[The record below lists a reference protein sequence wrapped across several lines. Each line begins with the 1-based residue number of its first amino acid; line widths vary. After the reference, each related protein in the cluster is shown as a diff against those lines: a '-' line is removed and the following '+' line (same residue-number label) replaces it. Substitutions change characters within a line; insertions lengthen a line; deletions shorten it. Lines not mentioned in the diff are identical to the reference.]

1 MVAMNIK
8 RITKHLLTS
17 EWQVNHHFAPA
28 TLAAIEHEI
37 KTSET
42 LHSGEIRFVVE
53 GSLDGVQLFKNQ
65 TARARAIDIFS
76 QLRIWDT
83 ELNNGVL
90 IYLLLADRD
99 IEIIADRGVY
109 KKVAQEEWEKICV
122 SMENYFKENNFYLG
136 VTAGIDA
143 VTRLLQKHFP
153 TTRDDKN
160 ELPNRPIV
168 M

>member
-1 MVAMNIK
+1 MNIK

-17 EWQVNHHFAPA
+17 EWQVNRHFPVA
-28 TLAAIEHEI
+28 TLAAIEQEI

-53 GSLDGVQLFKNQ
+53 GALDGVQLFKDQ
-65 TARARAIDIFS
+65 TAQARAIDIFS
-76 QLRIWDT
+76 QLRVWDT

-99 IEIIADRGVY
+99 IEIIADRGVC
-109 KKVAQEEWEKICV
+109 KKVGTEEWEKICV
-122 SMENYFKENNFYLG
+122 TMENYFKENNFHQG

-143 VTRLLQKHFP
+143 VTQLLQKHFP
-153 TTRDDKN
+153 ITSNDRN
-160 ELPNRPIV
+160 ELPNRPVV